1 MENRVQVAQVDD
13 LEPGSMIMVEV
24 DGKPVLLANVEGE
37 FYAVSDLCT
46 HEEYNLS
53 EGSLDGCEVECPGH
67 SAFFDLKT
75 GDVIDGPAMD
85 PLETYTVQIEDGAVF
100 IESA

>member
-13 LEPGSMIMVEV
+13 LEPGSMMMVEV
-24 DGKPVLLANVEGE
+24 DGKPVLLANVDGE

-53 EGSLDGCEVECPGH
+53 EGSLEGCEVECPGH

-85 PLETYTVQIEDGAVF
+85 PLETYSVQIEDGAVF
-100 IESA
+100 IESV

>member
-13 LEPGSMIMVEV
+13 LEPGSMMMVEV
-24 DGKPVLLANVEGE
+24 DGKPVLLANLEGE

-85 PLETYTVQIEDGAVF
+85 PLETYSVQIEDGAVF

>member
-1 MENRVQVAQVDD
+1 MESRVQVAQVDD
-13 LEPGSMIMVEV
+13 LEPGSMMMVEV
-24 DGKPVLLANVEGE
+24 DGKPVLLANLEGE

-85 PLETYTVQIEDGAVF
+85 PLETYSVQIEDGAVF

>member
-1 MENRVQVAQVDD
+1 MEHRVQVAQVDD
-13 LEPGSMIMVEV
+13 LEPGSMTMVEV

-85 PLETYTVQIEDGAVF
+85 PLETYSVQIEDGAVF

>member
-1 MENRVQVAQVDD
+1 MERRVQVARVDE
-13 LEPGSMIMVEV
+13 LEPGSMMMVEV
-24 DGKPVLLANVEGE
+24 DGKPVLLANVDGE
-37 FYAVSDLCT
+37 FYAVSDICT

-53 EGSLDGCEVECPGH
+53 EGSLEGEEVECPGH

-75 GDVIDGPAMD
+75 GDATDGPAMD
-85 PLETYTVQIEDGAVF
+85 PLETYSVQIEDGAVF

>member
-1 MENRVQVAQVDD
+1 MERRVQVAQVDD
-13 LEPGSMIMVEV
+13 LEPGSMMMVEV
-24 DGKPVLLANVEGE
+24 EGKPVLLANVDGE

-53 EGSLDGCEVECPGH
+53 EGSLDCDEVECPGH
-67 SAFFDLKT
+67 SAFFNLKT
-75 GDVIDGPAMD
+75 GDVIDGPAMS
-85 PLETYTVQIEDGAVF
+85 PLETYSVQIEDGAVF

>member
-1 MENRVQVAQVDD
+1 MERRVQVARVDE
-13 LEPGSMIMVEV
+13 LEPGSMMMVEV
-24 DGKPVLLANVEGE
+24 DGKPVLLANVDGE
-37 FYAVSDLCT
+37 FYAVSDICT

-53 EGSLDGCEVECPGH
+53 LGSLEDCEVECPGH

-75 GDVIDGPAMD
+75 GDVTDGPAMD
-85 PLETYTVQIEDGAVF
+85 PLETYSVQIEDGAVF

>member
-13 LEPGSMIMVEV
+13 LEPGSTMMVEV
-24 DGKPVLLANVEGE
+24 DGKPVLLANLDGE
-37 FYAVSDLCT
+37 FYAVSDICT

-53 EGSLDGCEVECPGH
+53 EGSLEGNEVECPGH

-75 GDVIDGPAMD
+75 GDVTDGPAMD
-85 PLETYTVQIEDGAVF
+85 PLETYSVQVEDGAVF

>member
-1 MENRVQVAQVDD
+1 MENRVQVARVDD
-13 LEPGSMIMVEV
+13 LEPGSMTMVEV
-24 DGKPVLLANVEGE
+24 DGKPVLLANVDGE
-37 FYAVSDLCT
+37 FYAVSDICT

-53 EGSLDGCEVECPGH
+53 EGSLEGCEVECPGH

-75 GDVIDGPAMD
+75 GDVTDGPAMD
-85 PLETYTVQIEDGAVF
+85 PLETYSVQIEDGAVF

>member
-13 LEPGSMIMVEV
+13 LEPGSMMMVEV
-24 DGKPVLLANVEGE
+24 DGKPVLLANVDGE

-85 PLETYTVQIEDGAVF
+85 PLETYSVQIEDGAVF
-100 IESA
+100 IESV

>member
-13 LEPGSMIMVEV
+13 LEPGSMTMVEV
-24 DGKPVLLANVEGE
+24 DGKPVLLANVDGE

-85 PLETYTVQIEDGAVF
+85 PLETYSVQIEDGAVF

>member
-1 MENRVQVAQVDD
+1 MERRVQVAQVDE
-13 LEPGSMIMVEV
+13 LEPGSMMMVEV
-24 DGKPVLLANVEGE
+24 DGKPVLLANVDGE

-53 EGSLDGCEVECPGH
+53 EGSLEGNEVECPGH

-75 GDVIDGPAMD
+75 GDVTDGPAMD
-85 PLETYTVQIEDGAVF
+85 HLQTYSVQIEDGAVF
-100 IESA
+100 IEST

>member
-13 LEPGSMIMVEV
+13 LEPGSMTMVEV
-24 DGKPVLLANVEGE
+24 DGKPVLLANVDGE
-37 FYAVSDLCT
+37 FYAVSDICT

-53 EGSLDGCEVECPGH
+53 EGSLESCEVECPGH

-85 PLETYTVQIEDGAVF
+85 PLETYSVQIEDGAVF

>member
-1 MENRVQVAQVDD
+1 MERRVQVAQVDE
-13 LEPGSMIMVEV
+13 LEPGSMMMVEV
-24 DGKPVLLANVEGE
+24 DGKPVLLANVDGE

-53 EGSLDGCEVECPGH
+53 EGSLEGNEVECPGH

-75 GDVIDGPAMD
+75 GDVTDGPAMD
-85 PLETYTVQIEDGAVF
+85 PLQTYSVQIEDGAVF
-100 IESA
+100 IEST

>member
-1 MENRVQVAQVDD
+1 MERRVQVAQVDD
-13 LEPGSMIMVEV
+13 LEPGSMMMVEV
-24 DGKPVLLANVEGE
+24 DGKPVLLANVDGE
-37 FYAVSDLCT
+37 FYAVSDICT

-53 EGSLDGCEVECPGH
+53 EGSVEGCEVECPGH

-75 GDVIDGPAMD
+75 GDVTDGPAMD
-85 PLETYTVQIEDGAVF
+85 PLETYSVQIEDGAVF

>member
-13 LEPGSMIMVEV
+13 LEPGSMTMVEV
-24 DGKPVLLANVEGE
+24 DGKPVLLANLDGE

-53 EGSLDGCEVECPGH
+53 EGFLDGCEVECPGH

-85 PLETYTVQIEDGAVF
+85 PLETYSVQIEDGTVF

>member
-1 MENRVQVAQVDD
+1 MESRVQVAQVDD
-13 LEPGSMIMVEV
+13 LEPGSMMMVEV
-24 DGKPVLLANVEGE
+24 DGKPVLLANVDGE
-37 FYAVSDLCT
+37 LYAVSDICT

-53 EGSLDGCEVECPGH
+53 EGSLEGCEVECPGH

-85 PLETYTVQIEDGAVF
+85 PLETYSVQIEDGAVF

>member
-1 MENRVQVAQVDD
+1 MENRVQVARVDD
-13 LEPGSMIMVEV
+13 LEPGSMMMVEV
-24 DGKPVLLANVEGE
+24 DGKPVLLANVDGE
-37 FYAVSDLCT
+37 FYAVSDICT

-53 EGSLDGCEVECPGH
+53 EGSLDGAEVECPGH

-75 GDVIDGPAMD
+75 GDVTDGPAMD
-85 PLETYTVQIEDGAVF
+85 PIETYSVQIEDGVVF

>member
-1 MENRVQVAQVDD
+1 MT
-13 LEPGSMIMVEV
+13 MVEV
-24 DGKPVLLANVEGE
+24 DGKPVLLANVDGE
-37 FYAVSDLCT
+37 FYAVSDICT

-53 EGSLDGCEVECPGH
+53 EGSLEGNEVECPGH

-75 GDVIDGPAMD
+75 GDVTDGPAMD
-85 PLETYTVQIEDGAVF
+85 PLETYSVQVEDGAVF

>member
-1 MENRVQVAQVDD
+1 MESRVQVAQVDD
-13 LEPGSMIMVEV
+13 LEPGSMMMVEV
-24 DGKPVLLANVEGE
+24 DGKPVLLANVDGE
-37 FYAVSDLCT
+37 FYAVSDICT

-53 EGSLDGCEVECPGH
+53 EGSLDGGDVECPGH

-75 GDVIDGPAMD
+75 GDVTDGPAMD

>member
-1 MENRVQVAQVDD
+1 MESRVQVAQVDD
-13 LEPGSMIMVEV
+13 LEPGSMMMVEV
-24 DGKPVLLANVEGE
+24 DGKPVLLANLEGE

-75 GDVIDGPAMD
+75 GDVIDGPAME
-85 PLETYTVQIEDGAVF
+85 PLETYSVQIEDGAVF

>member
-1 MENRVQVAQVDD
+1 MERRVQVAQVDE
-13 LEPGSMIMVEV
+13 LEPGSMMMVEV
-24 DGKPVLLANVEGE
+24 DGKPVLLANVDGE
-37 FYAVSDLCT
+37 FYAVSDICT

-53 EGSLDGCEVECPGH
+53 EGSLEGNEVECPGH

-75 GDVIDGPAMD
+75 GDVTDGPAMD
-85 PLETYTVQIEDGAVF
+85 PLETYSVQVEDGAIF